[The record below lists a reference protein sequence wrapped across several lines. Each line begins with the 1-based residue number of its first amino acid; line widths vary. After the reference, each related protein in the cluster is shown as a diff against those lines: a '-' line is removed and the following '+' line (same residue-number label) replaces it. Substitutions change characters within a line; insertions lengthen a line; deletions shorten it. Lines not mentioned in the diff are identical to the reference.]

1 MDSELWSWKCLYT
14 RKCFAFKKNFLKEY
28 MYIAWL
34 FPIRSLS
41 ISLQKNYKTG
51 KRKYPVDE
59 ENALLLLGFF
69 FFFFWLCPALLS
81 PTKSIFMF
89 ARIKYRFLHCSGQK
103 HFFLFKTSNSKK
115 TGLQIMY
122 FKRKRRK
129 RKKKKKRAIN
139 SYFFKIT
146 DRLLWQMKPH
156 PVLLKLP
163 RVTSYQANEKKSFMS
178 FLDASMSLYTKCRAV
193 YISSTIF
200 FMYYLIKCLEH
211 A

>member
-1 MDSELWSWKCLYT
+1 MNIKQDCRTERIS
-14 RKCFAFKKNFLKEY
+14 FLLQISSQGHVSY
-28 MYIAWL
+28 H
-34 FPIRSLS
+34 FPRDP
-41 ISLQKNYKTG
+41 T
-51 KRKYPVDE
+51 
-59 ENALLLLGFF
+59 
-69 FFFFWLCPALLS
+69 PALVILRRLPS
-81 PTKSIFMF
+81 LIPLQLINISTCWPRYKFSNVDLGCFWFSFFGSVQPYYLPPSQSLF
-89 ARIKYRFLHCSGQK
+89 ARIKYRRFLHCSGQK

-122 FKRKRRK
+122 FKRKE
-129 RKKKKKRAIN
+129 KKKRAIN

-211 A
+211 G